1 MIDNSNSI
9 KNQTLDS
16 FDLGKNSVEELIK
29 KTESILGK
37 DWLKKLTSYTDDN
50 ININPIYFQRNQKN
64 KNLFD
69 QNTHVCDSNSNLWD
83 IRCISSHPD
92 PKEANKLIIN
102 DLEGGATSIRLK
114 IDRNGFNGTVIKSIN
129 DLEELL
135 ENVYLDLAPIYIEN
149 IGPSIPIALCL
160 SEIID
165 KKIDN
170 NDTFRGNFGVD
181 PLTSLCENGRL
192 ITDLQLLY
200 DRIFD
205 LAKHCSEKFKNSKLF
220 NVSTLVYHNS
230 GCSEAQEL
238 AIALSV
244 AINYVREMNS
254 RGFDIEDAFNQIA
267 FTLTCDSDFFLTISK
282 FRSLRVLWK
291 KMYEYCGLKNQN
303 YFAPTEAITAP
314 RMLAT
319 TDPWINILRC
329 TTACFSASISSVD
342 AITVMPFDSCFDNQ
356 LPSILSRRIAR
367 NTQIILQEESFLDHV
382 VDPSNGSYFVDNLTS
397 DLSFKAWE
405 LFRDIEK
412 NGGIHKVLL
421 DGKLQASIEKK
432 KQFRDELIE
441 KRRRIIT
448 GVNDY
453 PTKFKKEINTK
464 VKKIDLNK
472 TLAQKSSSLNLDSK
486 NLIGPILNLIKNN
499 VPIDEIN
506 ESLSEKPI
514 EMTPLKKYRLSENFE
529 KIDAG
534 GKDKISIFVINF
546 GDKNNFSF
554 LKNILEIGGI
564 KIILGSPHKKNIQV
578 FDEFIKSETNI
589 CIICPSTGNS
599 LELEK
604 KLIKKISNNSLKKVY
619 ISGDP
624 NKNQFDQLNLPYR
637 DFIYNGCNIL
647 SLLREIYEISEAKR

>member
-1 MIDNSNSI
+1 MINNSISI

-16 FDLGKNSVEELIK
+16 SNLSNNSVEELIN

-37 DWLKKLTSYTDDN
+37 DLLNKLTSYTDDN
-50 ININPIYFQRNQKN
+50 ISINPIYFQRNQKN
-64 KNLFD
+64 KNLFN
-69 QNTHVCDSNSNLWD
+69 QNTHASQPNSNLWD

-92 PKEANKLIIN
+92 PKKANKLILN

-114 IDRNGFNGTVIKSIN
+114 LDTNGHNGTVIKNIN

-135 ENVYLDLAPIYIEN
+135 ENVYLDLAPIYLEN
-149 IGPSIPIALCL
+149 VGPSIPIALCL
-160 SEIID
+160 SSILD
-165 KKIDN
+165 KKISN
-170 NDTFRGNFGVD
+170 NDKFCGNFGID

-192 ITDLQLLY
+192 ITSRQLLY

-205 LAKHCSEKFKNSKLF
+205 LAKHCSKMFKNSKLF

-238 AIALSV
+238 AIAISV

-254 RGFDIEDAFNQIA
+254 RGFDLDNAFNQIA

-282 FRSLRVLWK
+282 FRSLRILWK
-291 KMYEYCGLKNQN
+291 KVYEYCGLKNQN

-329 TTACFSASISSVD
+329 TSACFSASVSSVD
-342 AITVMPFDSCFDNQ
+342 AITVLPFDSCFENT
-356 LPSILSRRIAR
+356 LPSSLSRRIAR

-397 DLSFKAWE
+397 NLSAKAWE

-412 NGGIHKVLL
+412 NGGIHEFLL
-421 DGKLQASIEKK
+421 SGKLQEKIKNK
-432 KQFRDELIE
+432 KESRDELIE

-453 PTKFKKEINTK
+453 PTKFTKEINTK
-464 VKKIDLNK
+464 LKKTDFSILPKQKPSTSNIDYN
-472 TLAQKSSSLNLDSK
+472 
-486 NLIGPILNLIKNN
+486 NLIESIFNLIKDG
-499 VPIDEIN
+499 VSLDGIID
-506 ESLSEKPI
+506 SLNDKPI
-514 EMTPLKKYRLSENFE
+514 EINPLKKYRLSENFE
-529 KIDAG
+529 KINSNI
-534 GKDKISIFVINF
+534 KNKISIFVINF
-546 GDKNNFSF
+546 GDKNNFLF
-554 LKNILEIGGI
+554 LKNILEIGGL
-564 KIILGSPHKKNIQV
+564 KIILGKPHKKYMKI
-578 FDEFIKSETNI
+578 FDEFMKSKTSI
-589 CIICPSTGNS
+589 CIICPSSNES

-604 KLIKKISNNSLKKVY
+604 NLIKKINQHTEKKIY
-619 ISGDP
+619 ISSDP
-624 NKNQFDQLNLPYR
+624 SGSQLGQLDLQHK

-647 SLLREIYEISEAKR
+647 SLYKEIYKISEVKK